1 MVLTVRTAVR
11 RTTTVADIMVATN
24 TQLNITRTPSFNI
37 SSMTNTMLRPSISKT
52 MQYSMPYL
60 TPMRTPMA
68 TTIPTILSMITMA
81 LASSS
86 EDGKLSRGKSK
97 FDFNINFFFE

>member
-11 RTTTVADIMVATN
+11 RITTVVYIMVATN

-60 TPMRTPMA
+60 TMMPTPMA
-68 TTIPTILSMITMA
+68 TTIPSIPTILSMITMA

-86 EDGKLSRGKSK
+86 EDGKLSRGK
-97 FDFNINFFFE
+97 